1 MDCSSCRNV
10 INIGTNGSK
19 SRSYNRTI
27 LCGNS
32 IDTSSGGGGGFIR
45 EASLFL
51 GNNLSCNGP
60 SISNSI
66 VSGLNT
72 SIKESIDSSLIS
84 GYNLKVNLVYISGGT
99 KGLTV
104 LGKYND
110 TADITD
116 STRLIV
122 GAGTS
127 ESDRRDCFKTGYDG
141 TDSYITVGSTKVT
154 ESQLIQLLELLNQST
169 S

>member
-1 MDCSSCRNV
+1 MAG
-10 INIGTNGSK
+10 IN
-19 SRSYNRTI
+19 
-27 LCGNS
+27 NS
-32 IDTSSGGGGGFIR
+32 IKNNSIN
-45 EASLFL
+45 ASLML
-51 GNNLSCNGP
+51 
-60 SISNSI
+60 
-66 VSGLNT
+66 
-72 SIKESIDSSLIS
+72 
-84 GYNLKVNLVYISGGT
+84 GYNLEVNLVHTPSAT
-99 KGLTV
+99 QGLTV

-127 ESDRRDCFKTGYDG
+127 DTDRRDCFKTGYDG

-154 ESQLIQLLELLNQST
+154 ESQLIQLLALLNPS